1 MDMNGV
7 IALVNTNRGNGK
19 KKNLRRMQLL
29 MEKLG
34 NPQKKL
40 KFVHVAG
47 TNGKGT
53 TSAFTASILKEAG
66 LKTGLY
72 TSPHL
77 EVINERIRVNNQLIS
92 DDAFIEVTE
101 KVEPFVSEVEQELDE
116 TLYSFEILTAVAIT
130 YFADLECDIVVLET
144 GIGGRL
150 DSTNVIDTPEVAVI
164 TSIGIDHVKILG
176 DSVEEIAKEKAGI
189 IKEKG
194 SVIVYPA
201 EKNIQEIFS
210 DKIQNMNASLKII
223 NKEDIEL
230 IETSINSQVFHYK
243 DISHLS
249 TKMIGEHQLINASL
263 AIEACKLLHIKGFN
277 VSDEAIRLGIQKTF
291 WTGRMEKLSEE
302 PLVFID
308 GAHNKQGVEVLRRNL
323 TSLFPD
329 KRITFVVGMMKD
341 KNYITMIELMK
352 DIASQFLLVS
362 PDEWRGFDP
371 IKVQQ
376 VLKEKRIEA
385 QAKQSISEIV
395 QYIESESSQ
404 DEIIVAFG
412 SLYLVGD
419 LKKKLSN

>member
-19 KKNLRRMQLL
+19 KKNLIRMQLL
-29 MEKLG
+29 MDKLG
-34 NPQKKL
+34 NPQNKL

-77 EVINERIRVNNQLIS
+77 EVINERIRVNNRLIS
-92 DDAFIEVTE
+92 DDAFIEVTK
-101 KVEPFVSEVEQELDE
+101 KVEPFVTEVEQELDE
-116 TLYSFEILTAVAIT
+116 MLYSFEILTAVAIT
-130 YFADLECDIVVLET
+130 YFADQKCDIVVLET

-150 DSTNVIDTPEVAVI
+150 DATNVIDTPEVAVI

-201 EKNIQEIFS
+201 EKNIQNVFS
-210 DKIQNMNASLKII
+210 DKAQKMNASLKRIRT
-223 NKEDIEL
+223 EDIKL
-230 IETSINSQVFHYK
+230 IETTTDGQLFHYK
-243 DISHLS
+243 DISSLS

-263 AIEACKLLHIKGFN
+263 AIEACKLLHTKTFRI
-277 VSDEAIRLGIQKTF
+277 SDKAIRLGIQKTF
-291 WTGRMEKLSEE
+291 WTGRMEKLSEK

-308 GAHNKQGVEVLRRNL
+308 GAHNKQGVEVLRKNL
-323 TSLFPD
+323 DTLFPN

-341 KNYITMIELMK
+341 KNYISMIEIMK
-352 DIASQFLLVS
+352 DKADQFLLVS

-371 IKVQQ
+371 IEVQQ
-376 VLKEKRIEA
+376 ILKGKQIKA
-385 QAKQSISEIV
+385 QAKQSVSEIV
-395 QYIESESSQ
+395 QYIEETSSK
-404 DEIIVAFG
+404 DAIIVAFG
-412 SLYLVGD
+412 SLYLAGD